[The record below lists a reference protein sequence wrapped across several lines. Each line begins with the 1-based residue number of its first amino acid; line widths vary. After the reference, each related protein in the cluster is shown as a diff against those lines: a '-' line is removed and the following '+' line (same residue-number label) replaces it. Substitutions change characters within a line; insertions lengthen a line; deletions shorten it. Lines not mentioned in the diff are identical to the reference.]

1 MNNELVKMSFK
12 QEKTKVTKDAV
23 AVILDCAIVIPISD
37 LDVSDFLKCTKCVKS
52 LNWTYKQARVKSLN
66 WTYKQAKQI
75 LNITVTGIATRKND
89 DIDDVKTA
97 TKIAAAKAYRTA
109 YKECKNICKELKN
122 AYASM
127 AVTFI
132 ESQKR
137 FNNLAIHQDADI
149 YNLVSTMDN
158 NNKTDGEK

>member
-1 MNNELVKMSFK
+1 MNNELVKMSFRK
-12 QEKTKVTKDAV
+12 EKTKVTKSAV

-52 LNWTYKQARVKSLN
+52 LNWTYKQAR
-66 WTYKQAKQI
+66 QI

-132 ESQKR
+132 ESQKK
-137 FNNLAIHQDADI
+137 FNNLSLHQEADI

>member
-37 LDVSDFLKCTKCVKS
+37 LDVSDFLKYIKCVKS
-52 LNWTYKQARVKSLN
+52 LNWTYKQDR
-66 WTYKQAKQI
+66 QI

-89 DIDDVKTA
+89 DVDDVKTA

-122 AYASM
+122 AYASI

-158 NNKTDGEK
+158 NNKADGEK

>member
-1 MNNELVKMSFK
+1 MNNELVKMSFRK
-12 QEKTKVTKDAV
+12 EKTKVTKSAV

-37 LDVSDFLKCTKCVKS
+37 LDVSDSLKCTKCVKS
-52 LNWTYKQARVKSLN
+52 LNWTYKQAR
-66 WTYKQAKQI
+66 QI

-89 DIDDVKTA
+89 DVDDVKTA

-122 AYASM
+122 AYASI

>member
-1 MNNELVKMSFK
+1 MNNELVKMSFR
-12 QEKTKVTKDAV
+12 QEKTKVTKSAV

-52 LNWTYKQARVKSLN
+52 LNWTYKQAR
-66 WTYKQAKQI
+66 QI

>member
-1 MNNELVKMSFK
+1 MNNELAKMSFRK
-12 QEKTKVTKDAV
+12 EKTKVTKSAV

-52 LNWTYKQARVKSLN
+52 LNWTYKQAR
-66 WTYKQAKQI
+66 QI

-158 NNKTDGEK
+158 DNKTDGEK

>member
-1 MNNELVKMSFK
+1 MNKELVKMSFRK
-12 QEKTKVTKDAV
+12 EKTKVTKSAV

-52 LNWTYKQARVKSLN
+52 LNWTYKQAR
-66 WTYKQAKQI
+66 QI

>member
-12 QEKTKVTKDAV
+12 QEKTKVTKSAV

-52 LNWTYKQARVKSLN
+52 LNWTYKQAR
-66 WTYKQAKQI
+66 QI

>member
-1 MNNELVKMSFK
+1 MSKIKFLFSALLISALLSACASK
-12 QEKTKVTKDAV
+12 PEAPKEADA
-23 AVILDCAIVIPISD
+23 L
-37 LDVSDFLKCTKCVKS
+37 
-52 LNWTYKQARVKSLN
+52 
-66 WTYKQAKQI
+66 
-75 LNITVTGIATRKND
+75 
-89 DIDDVKTA
+89 
-97 TKIAAAKAYRTA
+97 YRTA

>member
-1 MNNELVKMSFK
+1 MKNELVKMSFRK
-12 QEKTKVTKDAV
+12 EKTKVTKSAV

-52 LNWTYKQARVKSLN
+52 LNWTYKQAR
-66 WTYKQAKQI
+66 QI

-122 AYASM
+122 AYASI

>member
-52 LNWTYKQARVKSLN
+52 LNWTYKQAR
-66 WTYKQAKQI
+66 QI

-89 DIDDVKTA
+89 DVDDVKTA

-122 AYASM
+122 AYASI

>member
-1 MNNELVKMSFK
+1 MNNELVKMSFRK
-12 QEKTKVTKDAV
+12 EKTKVTKSAV

-52 LNWTYKQARVKSLN
+52 LNWTYKQAR
-66 WTYKQAKQI
+66 QI

-109 YKECKNICKELKN
+109 YKECKNIFKELKN

>member
-1 MNNELVKMSFK
+1 MNNELVKMSFRK
-12 QEKTKVTKDAV
+12 EKTKVTKSAV

-52 LNWTYKQARVKSLN
+52 LNWTYKQARR
-66 WTYKQAKQI
+66 I

-89 DIDDVKTA
+89 DVVYNKTA

>member
-1 MNNELVKMSFK
+1 MNNELVKMSFRK
-12 QEKTKVTKDAV
+12 EKTKVTKSAV

-37 LDVSDFLKCTKCVKS
+37 LDVSGFLKCTKCVKS
-52 LNWTYKQARVKSLN
+52 LNWTYKQAR
-66 WTYKQAKQI
+66 QI

-137 FNNLAIHQDADI
+137 FNNLAIHQDVDI

>member
-52 LNWTYKQARVKSLN
+52 LNWTYKQAR
-66 WTYKQAKQI
+66 QI

>member
-1 MNNELVKMSFK
+1 MNNELVKMSFRK
-12 QEKTKVTKDAV
+12 EKTKVTKSAV

-52 LNWTYKQARVKSLN
+52 LNWTYKQAR
-66 WTYKQAKQI
+66 QI

>member
-12 QEKTKVTKDAV
+12 QEKTKVTKSAV

-52 LNWTYKQARVKSLN
+52 LNWTYKQAR
-66 WTYKQAKQI
+66 QI

-89 DIDDVKTA
+89 DVDDVKTA

-149 YNLVSTMDN
+149 YNLVNTMDN

>member
-1 MNNELVKMSFK
+1 MKNELVKMSFRK
-12 QEKTKVTKDAV
+12 EKTKVTKSAV

-52 LNWTYKQARVKSLN
+52 LNWTYKQAR
-66 WTYKQAKQI
+66 QI

-89 DIDDVKTA
+89 DVDDVKTA

-109 YKECKNICKELKN
+109 YKECKNICKEIKN
-122 AYASM
+122 AYASI

>member
-1 MNNELVKMSFK
+1 MNNELVKMSFRK
-12 QEKTKVTKDAV
+12 EKTKVTKSAV

-52 LNWTYKQARVKSLN
+52 LNWTYKQAR
-66 WTYKQAKQI
+66 QI

-89 DIDDVKTA
+89 DVDGVKTA

-122 AYASM
+122 AYASI

>member
-12 QEKTKVTKDAV
+12 KEKTKVTKSAV

-37 LDVSDFLKCTKCVKS
+37 LDVSDSLKCTKCVKS
-52 LNWTYKQARVKSLN
+52 LNWTYKQAR
-66 WTYKQAKQI
+66 QI

>member
-1 MNNELVKMSFK
+1 MNNELVKMSFRK
-12 QEKTKVTKDAV
+12 EKTKVTKSAV

-52 LNWTYKQARVKSLN
+52 LNWTYKQAR
-66 WTYKQAKQI
+66 QI

-122 AYASM
+122 AYASI